1 MNALLLAVHTLAV
14 QVPDSA
20 PPTSSDPDRIVID
33 AAAIVREGGVQS
45 LADLLNSRVPGL
57 LVISGSGLNGGGSR
71 IRFAGPRTLLSD
83 GAPLVLV
90 DGVRVDAAADA
101 TAFILGGPGP
111 LRLEDFN
118 LEDIES
124 IEVVSNPAAAMI
136 HGAGAADGVILIRT
150 RRGRSGPLRVD
161 GYAQGWLEAVSTRW
175 PANYGGVDADNTNPI
190 FRTRCSLTAQA
201 AGFCVQDFVQSFN
214 PLVQR
219 SPFHTA
225 VRHHAGFNATGG
237 PHWGAFRLAAGV
249 DGDGGVYDVPAIRN
263 PDSYSRWNITSSGT
277 LRPRPAVDIGFTV
290 TRISG
295 NLQLPN
301 YGPIGSALIGS
312 SDSTAFSWTPWFRGP
327 PRERTDRT
335 LAVAEAEGRVLRW
348 LTGRVIV
355 GIDDVDQ
362 GDTAVAPGLF
372 RTEAR
377 RRIRNTTTA
386 WSLSVIG
393 PSTRGLGFRTTVG
406 WDRANRRR
414 REDVRSG
421 RDTVPFCSTSCGSQW
436 LSLSQRSVGAYVAED
451 IRFRDRLALT
461 AALRYDKFTELRQHQ
476 TNPQLRVSWVA
487 RPDRPGFLSGL
498 RFRAA
503 YGMASAAEW
512 VDEVGFV
519 VVPPGTAVPPV
530 RPDRVKSLEGGAD
543 ARLFSGRWEARVTL
557 YDLRSDVLEP
567 VSVAGLT
574 GFLDVFASGA
584 KIQNRGVAATLSGA
598 LVRQERVRWDVQ
610 LSMWG
615 NRNRLRSLLGPE
627 RFVSEAQAAFEDYPV
642 GGYWGGRVRS
652 FADANGDGII
662 VSSEVV
668 LEGPTWAGTPYPTQ
682 GAALQS
688 SVRLGQRLR
697 MSATLD
703 YRAGHVL
710 FNRSAWARCQLA
722 LVCRERNDPRTS
734 LYRQAIAVA
743 SPSGFIP
750 LQYFEDADYLKLRE
764 LQVSF
769 DAPTKTVTT
778 ISVVARNLFTWT
790 RYSGGDP
797 EAGSYGTASPD
808 RPTTIADWGV
818 IPALRSVAL
827 QVRFSY

>member
-1 MNALLLAVHTLAV
+1 MNALFLALHTLAV

-20 PPTSSDPDRIVID
+20 PPTRSDPDRFVID
-33 AAAIVREGGVQS
+33 AAAIVREGGGQS

-57 LVISGSGLNGGGSR
+57 LVISGSGLNGGGAR

-90 DGVRVDAAADA
+90 DGIRVDAAADA

-124 IEVVSNPAAAMI
+124 IEVASSPAVGMI
-136 HGAGAADGVILIRT
+136 YGPGAADGVILIRT
-150 RRGRSGPLRVD
+150 KRGRSGPLQMD
-161 GYAQGWLEAVSTRW
+161 GYAQGWLETVSKHW
-175 PANYGGVDADNTNPI
+175 PANYGGVDADNPNQI

-237 PHWGAFRLAAGV
+237 PHWGGFRLAAGI
-249 DGDGGVYDVPAIRN
+249 DGDGGVYDVPALRN

-277 LRPRPAVDIGFTV
+277 LRALRDVDIGLTV
-290 TRISG
+290 KRISS

-301 YGPIGSALIGS
+301 YGPIGSALLGP
-312 SDSTAFSWTPWFRGP
+312 SDSSAFSWTPLFAGR

-335 LAVAEAEGRVLRW
+335 LAIAEAQGHVLSW
-348 LTGRVIV
+348 LTGRVMV

-362 GDTAVAPGLF
+362 GDTAVAPGMF

-386 WSLSVIG
+386 WSLSAVG

-406 WDRANRRR
+406 WERVNRRR
-414 REDVRSG
+414 REDLRSG
-421 RDTVPFCSTSCGSQW
+421 RDTVPFCSTSCSSQW
-436 LSLSQRSVGAYVAED
+436 VSLSQRSVGAYVAED
-451 IRFRDRLALT
+451 ITFRDRLALT

-476 TNPQLRVSWVA
+476 TNPLLRVSWVV

-498 RFRAA
+498 RLRAA
-503 YGMASAAEW
+503 YAMASDAEW

-519 VVPPGTAVPPV
+519 VVPPGTALPPV
-530 RPDRVKSLEGGAD
+530 RPDRVKSLEAGAD
-543 ARLFSGRWEARVTL
+543 ARLFGGRWEARITG
-557 YDLRSDVLEP
+557 YDLRSEVLEP
-567 VSVAGLT
+567 LSLVGL
-574 GFLDVFASGA
+574 GGLSDVYASGA

-610 LSMWG
+610 LSLWG
-615 NRNRLRSLLGPE
+615 NRNRLRSLRGPQ
-627 RFVSEAQAAFEDYPV
+627 RIYSEAHGFIQDYPV
-642 GGYWGGRVRS
+642 GGYWGNRISG

-662 VSSEVV
+662 ASGEVA
-668 LEGPTWAGTPYPTQ
+668 LGSLTWAGTPHPTQ

-688 SVRLGQRLR
+688 SLGLGRRFRL
-697 MSATLD
+697 TTILD

-722 LVCRERNDPRTS
+722 LVCRAANDPTTS
-734 LYRQAIAVA
+734 LERQAIAAVSA
-743 SPSGFIP
+743 SRGIP

-808 RPTTIADWGV
+808 RPTTIADFGV